1 MRKTII
7 IATIALFIGLGTTS
21 CVTTRPPHGPHPK
34 HVNHKPPKP
43 PKKKKH
49 KHPKPPKRTN
59 RHTDTGTDSSR
70 RLYGQ
75 TVAAQQGAL
84 CSKAYGSKPHRIQ
97 QAPDL
102 DIGRGLD
109 AYSQ

>member
-49 KHPKPPKRTN
+49 KHPKSPKKDEPP
-59 RHTDTGTDSSR
+59 HG
-70 RLYGQ
+70 YW
-75 TVAAQQGAL
+75 
-84 CSKAYGSKPHRIQ
+84 H
-97 QAPDL
+97 
-102 DIGRGLD
+102 
-109 AYSQ
+109 

>member
-49 KHPKPPKRTN
+49 KHPKPPKKGRTAT
-59 RHTDTGTDSSR
+59 RILALTAVDDS
-70 RLYGQ
+70 
-75 TVAAQQGAL
+75 TVRPSL
-84 CSKAYGSKPHRIQ
+84 RSKAHYAAKHTAASHTAIE
-97 QAPDL
+97 
-102 DIGRGLD
+102 
-109 AYSQ
+109 

>member
-34 HVNHKPPKP
+34 NVNHKPPKP

-49 KHPKPPKRTN
+49 KHPKPPKK
-59 RHTDTGTDSSR
+59 DEP
-70 RLYGQ
+70 
-75 TVAAQQGAL
+75 
-84 CSKAYGSKPHRIQ
+84 PH
-97 QAPDL
+97 
-102 DIGRGLD
+102 G
-109 AYSQ
+109 YWH

>member
-43 PKKKKH
+43 PKKKSISTRNRLKG
-49 KHPKPPKRTN
+49 RTAT
-59 RHTDTGTDSSR
+59 RILALTAVEDSTTRPSLR
-70 RLYGQ
+70 
-75 TVAAQQGAL
+75 
-84 CSKAYGSKPHRIQ
+84 SKAHYAAKHMAASHTAYNKP
-97 QAPDL
+97 L
-102 DIGRGLD
+102 TLT
-109 AYSQ
+109 